1 MPPIPKVLSFSYIF
15 LCPRPHHHQILPT
28 PCLPATS
35 AHDFNFLVGCRPR
48 LYVNLLADYRDDS
61 GGHSHDGI
69 LGNEERGLARFL
81 ECSGIPDR
89 GAGYL
94 VLHAGIKDI
103 PPKRVFIPKAGGG
116 GRNAAYA
123 LVRVVLVAMMLS
135 IRSVSPSM
143 RCATLSMARIIC
155 DVCSCMPAFV
165 AKVSAARSL

>member
-35 AHDFNFLVGCRPR
+35 AHDFISLVGCRPR
-48 LYVNLLADYRDDS
+48 LYVNLLADYLDDS

-94 VLHAGIKDI
+94 VLHAGIKA
-103 PPKRVFIPKAGGG
+103 P
-116 GRNAAYA
+116 
-123 LVRVVLVAMMLS
+123 LLS
-135 IRSVSPSM
+135 GQSV
-143 RCATLSMARIIC
+143 
-155 DVCSCMPAFV
+155 
-165 AKVSAARSL
+165 AARWPPMFLCAPSSSP